1 MKFGTIIVLTII
13 LSSIIAHLILQDP
26 GYVAISIRSYLIE
39 MSVPVF
45 IGLYII
51 IVLVFFLIMKIIR
64 VPKNLA
70 KISSKFQI
78 SRATKQTTQGAIE
91 IAEGNFKKGEKLL
104 GMGASLTTTP
114 LLNYLEAAKSA
125 NNRRCYDECEEWLR
139 KAYKNVPE
147 AANAILLKQ
156 TEFQL
161 DQRQFE
167 KALASIQKFKEENS
181 DHSYVLT
188 LLGKLYFETNDWESL
203 CKLLPQLKKHQKIDD
218 RTLEIWSLRVY
229 YELLKTYSDSDKIL
243 NLWKKIPRKYQENIN
258 LIENY
263 YLAMLRLK
271 MDEKIEKDLIRR
283 LNKNWENKLVRIYG
297 LLKPKDP
304 QKQLKCLENW
314 LEKRKND
321 FYLLHATGQVCLRNE
336 LFGKARNYFE
346 LAIAIKITPEIC
358 LDYGN
363 LLAKLGEI
371 KKSNNIFQKGLNIE
385 TSK

>member
-1 MKFGTIIVLTII
+1 M
-13 LSSIIAHLILQDP
+13 
-26 GYVAISIRSYLIE
+26 
-39 MSVPVF
+39 
-45 IGLYII
+45 
-51 IVLVFFLIMKIIR
+51 
-64 VPKNLA
+64 
-70 KISSKFQI
+70 
-78 SRATKQTTQGAIE
+78 
-91 IAEGNFKKGEKLL
+91 
-104 GMGASLTTTP
+104 
-114 LLNYLEAAKSA
+114 
-125 NNRRCYDECEEWLR
+125 
-139 KAYKNVPE
+139 
-147 AANAILLKQ
+147 
-156 TEFQL
+156 
-161 DQRQFE
+161 
-167 KALASIQKFKEENS
+167 
-181 DHSYVLT
+181 T

-258 LIENY
+258 LLENY
-263 YLAMLRLK
+263 YLAMLGLN
-271 MDEKIEKDLIRR
+271 MDEKIEKDLIKR
-283 LNKNWENKLVRIYG
+283 LSKNWENKLVRIYG
-297 LLKPKDP
+297 LLEPKDS

-336 LFGKARNYFE
+336 LLGKARNYFE